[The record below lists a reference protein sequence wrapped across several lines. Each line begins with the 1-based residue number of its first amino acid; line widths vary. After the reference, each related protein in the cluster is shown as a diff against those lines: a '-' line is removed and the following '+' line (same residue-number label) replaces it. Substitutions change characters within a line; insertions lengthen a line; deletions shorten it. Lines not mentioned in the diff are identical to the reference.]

1 MYGYNVVKA
10 MIRIDRL
17 LAFGAGYNRE
27 VCGPFFVV
35 DLLKITL
42 ILLVLRFV
50 FKYFKQYCI
59 FCCTRDQTDT
69 G

>member
-17 LAFGAGYNRE
+17 LAFGAGYKRE

-35 DLLKITL
+35 VAQNHFNSLLL
-42 ILLVLRFV
+42 LRFV

-59 FCCTRDQTDT
+59 FCCTHDQTDS